1 VKVRPIQPDDRAPL
15 GRLLRS
21 IEQFKPEEVD
31 VAEEL
36 IVASIDDP
44 EGSGYETLVAED
56 VEAHAAARE
65 PDQAGAGAQL
75 AGYICYGR
83 TPMTHATYDLYWIAV
98 DPARQGRGIGRR
110 LYDAFV
116 ARLLVR
122 GPAQIRIET
131 SSKES
136 YAATGGFY
144 ERLGF
149 GVDGRLRDFYAEGD
163 DLLIFYKKVQAG
175 AAAR

>member
-1 VKVRPIQPDDRAPL
+1 VKVRCIQPEDRAPL
-15 GRLLRS
+15 GRLLRT
-21 IEQFKPEEVD
+21 IEQFKPDEVA

-36 IVASIDDP
+36 IAASIDDP

-56 VEAHAAARE
+56 EAAPASH
-65 PDQAGAGAQL
+65 L

-83 TPMTHATYDLYWIAV
+83 TPMTQATYDLYWIAV
-98 DPARQGRGIGRR
+98 DPTRQGRGIGRQ

-116 ARLLVR
+116 AQLLAR
-122 GPAQIRIET
+122 GDAQIRIET

-149 GVDGRLRDFYAEGD
+149 SVDGRLRDFYAADD
-163 DLLIFYKKVQAG
+163 DLLIFYKKVQVE
-175 AAAR
+175 ARSSARKHD